1 MSTLYIDDQGASI
14 RINNNEIVLIVG
26 SDVRERIPKSW
37 VERIVIVGNASLSPQ
52 ITTFLLKEAIPV
64 IFISTKGNYR
74 GCLQPVLHKHAALRI
89 TQYEK
94 FSNNAFRHQIA
105 RAFVET
111 KIKNC
116 RTMLQKHR
124 RSHPEFHCDM
134 ELEAMRYELGKL
146 EKATTIEGIMGHEG
160 VSAHWYFMAF
170 GRMVRRE
177 FKFTTRS
184 RRPPKDPVNAMLSL
198 GYTLLHNECVT
209 AVTSIGMDPNI
220 GFMHGIEYGRASLAC
235 DMEEEFRWLIDGM
248 VLGIVN
254 RSIIR
259 FEDFIQQDDGGW
271 KLEDTARKK
280 FYAQYE
286 ARILDEVRY
295 RDMHLTYRRI
305 FFHQAQH
312 LARVLKGEED
322 AYLPHII
329 Q

>member
-14 RINNNEIVLIVG
+14 RINNNEIVLIV
-26 SDVRERIPKSW
+26 DDEVRERIPKSW
-37 VERIVIVGNASLSPQ
+37 VERIVIAGNVSLSPQ
-52 ITTFLLKEAIPV
+52 AMTFLLKEAIPV

-74 GCLQPVLHKHAALRI
+74 GCLQPVLHKHASLRM

-94 FSNNAFRHQIA
+94 FNDNAFRHQMA
-105 RAFVET
+105 RAFVEA
-111 KIKNC
+111 KIKNS

-134 ELEAMRYELGKL
+134 ELEAMRHELEKL
-146 EKATTIEGIMGHEG
+146 EKTPTLEGIMGHEG
-160 VSAHWYFMAF
+160 VSAHWYFTAF

-209 AVTSIGMDPNI
+209 AVTAIGMDPNI

-259 FEDFIQQDDGGW
+259 HEDFIQQDDGGW
-271 KLEDTARKK
+271 KLEDAARKK

-286 ARILDEVRY
+286 ARMQDKVGY